1 MNHTSTINSM
11 SQLPQS
17 FMPTHNVPEHE
28 KIFNEICNK
37 LSELTQTEE
46 TKPSKD
52 RVAQLEKMQN
62 QLKSFQV
69 DLLNNH
75 EDMKLKIEALEKMTT
90 SNSDLTLRVQEL
102 TDILNQERSHN
113 SKLSTDLARSLDLS
127 LKLQL
132 EIQDI
137 KTKAMQAQMD
147 DRKQYLENYENVQ
160 LEFQKQKNLLLE
172 ANDDLLQDLKE
183 KESQIQELNTKTNE
197 LEKSMIEFETT
208 THEQAETIKHLMTV
222 AESKIIDL
230 KLSLDRAHADID
242 NNKGQFQQYVNQI
255 EVLKQEN
262 YALKDYINKM
272 SQFQL
277 HQQQQMM
284 KQKGAAQA

>member
-1 MNHTSTINSM
+1 MKYESNLNSM
-11 SQLPQS
+11 SQLPQN
-17 FMPTHNVPEHE
+17 FMPMNTVPEHE

-46 TKPSKD
+46 TKSSKD

-75 EDMKLKIEALEKMTT
+75 VDMKLKIEALEKMTT

-102 TDILNQERSHN
+102 TDLLNQERSHN

-160 LEFQKQKNLLLE
+160 FEFQKQKSALLE
-172 ANDDLLQDLKE
+172 ANEDLLADLKL
-183 KESQIQELNTKTNE
+183 KEAQVLELNGKINE
-197 LEKSMIEFETT
+197 LEKSMIEVETT

-222 AESKIIDL
+222 AESKIVDL
-230 KLSLDRAHADID
+230 KLSLDRAYADLE
-242 NNKGQFQQYVNQI
+242 NNKGQFQQYVTQI
-255 EVLKQEN
+255 EVFKQEN

-272 SQFQL
+272 SQFQQ

-284 KQKGAAQA
+284 KQKTTQP